1 MNHSD
6 LNRYHG
12 RIDKPA
18 PRMKQKHNP
27 VFLIA
32 SVRAQ
37 LELLEKQLTESRM
50 IDANLTAKRLQGL
63 AYSLY
68 NVTYRP

>member
-1 MNHSD
+1 
-6 LNRYHG
+6 
-12 RIDKPA
+12 
-18 PRMKQKHNP
+18 MKQKHDP
-27 VFLIA
+27 TFLIA
-32 SVRAQ
+32 AVRAQ
-37 LELLEKQLTESRM
+37 LDLLEKQLTESRM